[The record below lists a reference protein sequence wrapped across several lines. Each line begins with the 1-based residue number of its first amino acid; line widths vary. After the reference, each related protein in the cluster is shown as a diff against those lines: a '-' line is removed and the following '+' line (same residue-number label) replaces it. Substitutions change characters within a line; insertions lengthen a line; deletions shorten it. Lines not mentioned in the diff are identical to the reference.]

1 MIKACLTVEG
11 KVQKVGYRDKVQ
23 EIARQCKL
31 VGKVKNME
39 DGAVR
44 IICEGEKKVIEDFK
58 KRIKIKD
65 ELIDVKNISAAY
77 EEPTG
82 EFKYF
87 KIGYGE
93 VAEEIAESIGAGRRE
108 LVAVKQE
115 VGGLRGDVGSLR
127 EDTSQGLSA
136 VKQEVG
142 SLKQEVGGLRGDTT
156 KGLFAVK
163 QEVHGFRNDM
173 NQNFDAMDKK
183 YLRISKNI
191 ETLTRE
197 IRNSNKNIQLLAK
210 TFVKMVNALEKK

>member
-1 MIKACLTVEG
+1 VLFRSKACLTVEG

-23 EIARQCKL
+23 EIARECKL

-39 DGAVR
+39 DGTVE
-44 IICEGEKKVIEDFK
+44 IICEGGKKVIEDFK

-65 ELIDVKNISAAY
+65 ELIDVKNISASY

-87 KIGYGE
+87 KIEYGG
-93 VAEEIAESIGAGRRE
+93 VAEEIAESIGAGRSE

-115 VGGLRGDVGSLR
+115 VGGLRGD
-127 EDTSQGLSA
+127 TIKGLSA
-136 VKQEVG
+136 VKQEVH
-142 SLKQEVGGLRGDTT
+142 GL
-156 KGLFAVK
+156 
-163 QEVHGFRNDM
+163 RNDM
-173 NQNFDAMDKK
+173 NQNFDAMDRK

-210 TFVKMVNALEKK
+210 TFVRMVNALENKSWRREKRP